1 MKQYTQQYTKQ
12 HTQQYVKHPAQ
23 HRPAR
28 PEGLALRKG
37 TTAMPEL
44 TSRRGLLFGTAAV
57 SAGVLLAGCTSNESD
72 DEPASN
78 DQPAADDKK
87 GKQVTIGFAGPQ
99 ADHGWLNAINDNA
112 KSRAKKYEDVTLEI
126 TEGSN
131 DTAAQIGQIETLINK
146 KVDVLV
152 ILPADGKALT
162 QVGLKAMRAG
172 IPVVNLDRIFNSPQA
187 YRCYIGGDNF
197 GMGLNAGHYIGE
209 QLKDKKNAKVIELA
223 GLDNLE
229 LTKQRTAGFDAAL
242 KNYPNIKKVARQA
255 AEFTVESG
263 QAKMSQL
270 LQAQS
275 SFDALWNHDDD
286 QGVGALRAIEQA
298 GRDDFIMVGGAGAL
312 SAMQAIESDN
322 SVLKATVLYPP
333 TMAASAID
341 LARALGQGKG
351 VSGLAE
357 FEIPSSLTLYSA
369 VVDKENV
376 KTYLPTGFK

>member
-1 MKQYTQQYTKQ
+1 
-12 HTQQYVKHPAQ
+12 
-23 HRPAR
+23 
-28 PEGLALRKG
+28 
-37 TTAMPEL
+37 MPEF
-44 TSRRGLLFGTAAV
+44 TSRRGMLFGTAAV
-57 SAGVLLAGCTSNESD
+57 GAGVLLAGCTSNESSAD
-72 DEPASN
+72 DEPAN
-78 DQPAADDKK
+78 NEQPAASDAP
-87 GKQVTIGFAGPQ
+87 GKPVTIGFAGPQ

-112 KSRAKKYEDVTLEI
+112 KSRAEKYEDVTLEI

-187 YRCYIGGDNF
+187 YRCWIGGDNY

-209 QLKDKKNAKVIELA
+209 RLKDKQNAKVIELA
-223 GLDNLE
+223 GVDALE
-229 LTKQRTAGFDAAL
+229 LTRQRTQGFDDAL
-242 KNYPNIKKVARQA
+242 KNYPNIEKVARQA
-255 AEFTVESG
+255 ADFTVESG
-263 QAKMSQL
+263 QAKMAQM

-275 SFDALWNHDDD
+275 QFDALWNHDDD

-298 GRDDFIMVGGAGAL
+298 GRDGFLMVGGAGAL
-312 SAMQAIESDN
+312 SAFQAIKQDSG
-322 SVLKATVLYPP
+322 VLKATVLYPP

-351 VSGLAE
+351 VGGMAE
-357 FEIPSSLTLYSA
+357 FEIPASVSLYSA
-369 VVDKENV
+369 VVDKTNV
-376 KTYLPTGFK
+376 DQYMPTGFK

>member
-1 MKQYTQQYTKQ
+1 MA
-12 HTQQYVKHPAQ
+12 H
-23 HRPAR
+23 
-28 PEGLALRKG
+28 
-37 TTAMPEL
+37 L

-57 SAGVLLAGCTSNESD
+57 SAGALLTGCTSNESKED
-72 DEPASN
+72 PAANEQS
-78 DQPAADDKK
+78 AADDKP
-87 GKQVTIGFAGPQ
+87 GKAVTIGFAGPQ
-99 ADHGWLNAINDNA
+99 ADHGWLNAINENA
-112 KSRAKKYEDVTLEI
+112 KSRAERYEDVTLEI

-131 DTAAQIGQIETLINK
+131 DTAQQIGQIETLINK

-152 ILPADGKALT
+152 VLPADGKALT

-187 YRCYIGGDNF
+187 YRCWIGGDNY

-209 QLKDKKNAKVIELA
+209 KLKDKGDARVIELA

-229 LTKQRTAGFDAAL
+229 LTQQRTKGFDDAL

-263 QAKMSQL
+263 QAKMAQL

-275 SFDALWNHDDD
+275 NFDALWNHDDD

-298 GRDDFIMVGGAGAL
+298 GRDDFLMVGGAGAL
-312 SAMQAIESDN
+312 SAFQAIKKDDG
-322 SVLKATVLYPP
+322 VLKATVLYPP

-351 VSGLAE
+351 VGGLAE
-357 FEIPSSLTLYSA
+357 FEIPASLTLYSA
-369 VVDKENV
+369 VVDKANV
-376 KTYLPTGFK
+376 DQYMPTGFK

>member
-1 MKQYTQQYTKQ
+1 
-12 HTQQYVKHPAQ
+12 
-23 HRPAR
+23 
-28 PEGLALRKG
+28 
-37 TTAMPEL
+37 MPEF

-57 SAGVLLAGCTSNESD
+57 SAGALLTACTSNEPSK
-72 DEPASN
+72 EESTAN
-78 DQPAADDKK
+78 DQPVADDKP
-87 GKQVTIGFAGPQ
+87 GKEVTIGFAGPQ

-112 KSRAKKYEDVTLEI
+112 KKRAERYQDVTLEI

-152 ILPADGKALT
+152 VLPADGKALT

-172 IPVVNLDRIFNSPQA
+172 IPVVNLDRIFNTPQA
-187 YRCYIGGDNF
+187 YRCWIGGDNY

-209 QLKDKKNAKVIELA
+209 KLKDKKNARVVELA
-223 GLDNLE
+223 GIDNLE
-229 LTKQRTAGFDAAL
+229 LTKQRTQGFDDAL
-242 KNYPNIKKVARQA
+242 KNYPNIRKVARQA

-263 QAKMSQL
+263 QAKMAQL

-275 SFDALWNHDDD
+275 KIDALWNHDDD

-298 GRDDFIMVGGAGAL
+298 GRDEFLMVGGAGAL
-312 SAMQAIESDN
+312 SAFQAIKADN
-322 SVLKATVLYPP
+322 GVLKATVLYPP

-341 LARALGQGKG
+341 LARALGQSKG

-357 FEIPSSLTLYSA
+357 FEIPASLTLYSA
-369 VVDKENV
+369 VVDKDNV
-376 KTYLPTGFK
+376 DQYMSTGFK

>member
-1 MKQYTQQYTKQ
+1 
-12 HTQQYVKHPAQ
+12 
-23 HRPAR
+23 
-28 PEGLALRKG
+28 
-37 TTAMPEL
+37 MPESTPF

-57 SAGVLLAGCTSNESD
+57 GAGVLLAGCTSNESD
-72 DEPASN
+72 DEPTAN
-78 DQPAADDKK
+78 DQPAAADTP
-87 GKQVTIGFAGPQ
+87 GKAVTIGFAGPQ

-112 KSRAKKYEDVTLEI
+112 KSRAKKYSDVTLEI

-172 IPVVNLDRIFNSPQA
+172 IPVVNLDRIFNTPQA
-187 YRCYIGGDNF
+187 YRCWIGGDNY

-209 QLKDKKNAKVIELA
+209 QLKDVDDAKVIELA

-229 LTKQRTAGFDAAL
+229 LTQQRTKGFDDAL
-242 KNYPNIKKVARQA
+242 KNYPNVKKVARQA

-263 QAKMSQL
+263 QAKMAQL
-270 LQAQS
+270 LQAQPK
-275 SFDALWNHDDD
+275 FNALWNHDDD

-298 GRDDFIMVGGAGAL
+298 GRDDFLMVGGAGAL
-312 SAMQAIESDN
+312 SAFQAIKQDN
-322 SVLKATVLYPP
+322 GVLKATVLYPP

-341 LARALGQGKG
+341 LARALGQAKG

-369 VVDKENV
+369 VVDKTNV
-376 KTYLPTGFK
+376 DQYMPTGFK

>member
-1 MKQYTQQYTKQ
+1 
-12 HTQQYVKHPAQ
+12 
-23 HRPAR
+23 
-28 PEGLALRKG
+28 
-37 TTAMPEL
+37 MPEPSPF
-44 TSRRGLLFGTAAV
+44 TSRRGLLFGAAAV
-57 SAGVLLAGCTSNESD
+57 SAGAVLTGCTSNEPD
-72 DEPASN
+72 DPGDGE
-78 DQPAADDKK
+78 PAADTRPADDKP
-87 GKQVTIGFAGPQ
+87 GKPVTIGYAGPL
-99 ADHGWLNAINDNA
+99 ADHGWLNAINDQ
-112 KSRAKKYEDVTLEI
+112 AKKRAGKYSDVTLEV

-131 DTAAQIGQIETLINK
+131 DTAQQIGQIETLINK

-152 ILPADGKALT
+152 VLPADGKALT

-172 IPVVNLDRIFNSPQA
+172 IPVVNLDRVFNTPQA
-187 YRCYIGGDNF
+187 YRCWVGGDNY

-209 QLKDKKNAKVIELA
+209 KLKDKPDARVVELA

-229 LTKQRTAGFDAAL
+229 LTRQRTQGFDDAL

-255 AEFTVESG
+255 ADFTVESG
-263 QAKMSQL
+263 QAKMAQL

-275 SFDALWNHDDD
+275 AFDALWNHDDD

-298 GRDDFIMVGGAGAL
+298 GRDDFLMVGGAGAL
-312 SAMQAIESDN
+312 SAFQAIKRDDG
-322 SVLKATVLYPP
+322 VLKATVLYPP

-357 FEIPSSLTLYSA
+357 HEIPSSITLYSA

-376 KTYLPTGFK
+376 DEYMSTGFK

>member
-1 MKQYTQQYTKQ
+1 
-12 HTQQYVKHPAQ
+12 
-23 HRPAR
+23 
-28 PEGLALRKG
+28 
-37 TTAMPEL
+37 MPQFP
-44 TSRRGLLFGTAAV
+44 SRRGLLFGTAAV
-57 SAGVLLAGCTSNESD
+57 SAGTLLVGCTSND
-72 DEPASN
+72 TGDKAAA
-78 DQPAADDKK
+78 DKQPAADDKP
-87 GKQVTIGFAGPQ
+87 GKAVTIGFAGPQ

-112 KSRAKKYEDVTLEI
+112 KSRAERYEDVTLEI

-131 DTAAQIGQIETLINK
+131 DTAQQIGQIETLINK

-172 IPVVNLDRIFNSPQA
+172 IPVINLDRIFNSPQA
-187 YRCYIGGDNF
+187 YRCWIGGDNY

-209 QLKDKKNAKVIELA
+209 KLKDKSDARVIELA

-229 LTKQRTAGFDAAL
+229 LTKQRTQGFDDAL

-263 QAKMSQL
+263 QAKMAQL

-275 SFDALWNHDDD
+275 TFDALWNHDDD

-298 GRDDFIMVGGAGAL
+298 GRDDFLMVGGAGAL
-312 SAMQAIESDN
+312 SAFQAIKKDDG
-322 SVLKATVLYPP
+322 VLKATVLYPP

-351 VSGLAE
+351 VGGLAE

-369 VVDKENV
+369 VVDKDNV
-376 KTYLPTGFK
+376 DQYMSTGFK

>member
-1 MKQYTQQYTKQ
+1 
-12 HTQQYVKHPAQ
+12 
-23 HRPAR
+23 
-28 PEGLALRKG
+28 
-37 TTAMPEL
+37 MPDI
-44 TSRRGLLFGTAAV
+44 TSRRRLLFGTAAV
-57 SAGVLLAGCTSNESD
+57 SAGAVLAGCTSNEPKD
-72 DEPASN
+72 DPAA
-78 DQPAADDKK
+78 DKQPAADDKP
-87 GKQVTIGFAGPQ
+87 GKAVTIGFAGPQ
-99 ADHGWLNAINDNA
+99 ADHGWLNAINQNA
-112 KSRAKKYEDVTLEI
+112 KSRAERYEDVTLEI

-131 DTAAQIGQIETLINK
+131 DTAQQIGQIETLINK

-187 YRCYIGGDNF
+187 YRCWIGGDNY
-197 GMGLNAGHYIGE
+197 GMGLNAGTYIGE
-209 QLKDKKNAKVIELA
+209 QLKDKGDARVIELA

-229 LTKQRTAGFDAAL
+229 LTKQRTQGFDDAL

-263 QAKMSQL
+263 QAKMAQL

-275 SFDALWNHDDD
+275 KFDALWNHDDD

-298 GRDDFIMVGGAGAL
+298 GRDGFLMVGGAGAL
-312 SAMQAIESDN
+312 SAFQAIKKDDG
-322 SVLKATVLYPP
+322 VLKATVLYPP

-351 VSGLAE
+351 VGGLAE

-369 VVDKENV
+369 VVDKANV
-376 KTYLPTGFK
+376 DQYMSTGFK

>member
-1 MKQYTQQYTKQ
+1 MSQF
-12 HTQQYVKHPAQ
+12 
-23 HRPAR
+23 
-28 PEGLALRKG
+28 
-37 TTAMPEL
+37 
-44 TSRRGLLFGTAAV
+44 TSRRRMLFGTAAV
-57 SAGVLLAGCTSNESD
+57 GAGALLAGCTSNEPSDD

-78 DQPAADDKK
+78 DQQAADDKP
-87 GKQVTIGFAGPQ
+87 GKQVTIGYAGPQ
-99 ADHGWLNAINDNA
+99 ADHGWLNAVNVNA
-112 KSRAKKYEDVTLEI
+112 KNRAEKYEDVTLEV

-131 DTAAQIGQIETLINK
+131 DTAQQIGQIETLINK

-162 QVGLKAMRAG
+162 QVGLQAMRAG

-187 YRCYIGGDNF
+187 YRCWVGGDNY

-209 QLKDKKNAKVIELA
+209 KLKDKENARVVELA

-229 LTKQRTAGFDAAL
+229 LTKQRTQGFDDAL
-242 KNYPNIKKVARQA
+242 KNYPNIEKVARQA
-255 AEFTVESG
+255 ADFTVESG
-263 QAKMSQL
+263 QAKMAQL

-275 SFDALWNHDDD
+275 QFDALWNHDDD

-298 GRDDFIMVGGAGAL
+298 GRDDFLMVGGAGAL
-312 SAMQAIESDN
+312 SAFQAIKQDDG
-322 SVLKATVLYPP
+322 VLKATVLYPP

-351 VSGLAE
+351 ISGLAE

-376 KTYLPTGFK
+376 DQYMSTGFK